1 MNHDTKFVITT
12 LKFVGVS
19 GNSVSIDFPPLISEI
34 VSVNGSHF
42 KNSTISVFFSRNFG
56 KTFPYHVFPGAVH
69 STKNIR
75 LPFCRNFQWRTEQ
88 HFPEF
93 QESSSRNFL
102 IFRSNVSHFKNST
115 ISGFS
120 GHFRK
125 KFTDQ
130 ISSFLNFRNF
140 HLNGQGLFQ
149 PKF

>member
-1 MNHDTKFVITT
+1 MNHDIKFVITT
-12 LKFVGVS
+12 LKFVAVS
-19 GNSVSIDFPPLISEI
+19 GNSVSIDFPPSISEI

-56 KTFPYHVFPGAVH
+56 KKSSLV
-69 STKNIR
+69 SSIRQKNIR
-75 LPFCRNFQWRTEQ
+75 LPFCRNFQWRIEQ

-102 IFRSNVSHFKNST
+102 SFRLNVSHFKNST

-140 HLNGQGLFQ
+140 
-149 PKF
+149 